1 MTATAA
7 GNSNFSTTSIKLR
20 TDDNR
25 EESRPHP
32 PQRRSD
38 PKMILTIAR
47 TLWAWFSPTI
57 DALFARS
64 LPFSYRWRLLALQ
77 PISLLTYSIASIP
90 WIFSRTFRT
99 EYLPISADRTL
110 RVLVFDNPQP
120 KNPQGKLRPL
130 HLDVHGGAFIG
141 GLPEANAS
149 FCVRLASETGAIVFS
164 TTYRL
169 APVHPFPAAIDD
181 VDAVLAYLRAHAVE
195 KYGAD
200 PNLVTVS
207 GDSAGGNL
215 ALAASL
221 SAPRGVVKASVT
233 FYAAVNLQLKPW
245 EKPQGLP
252 PSAGGM
258 ARKPVKD
265 PMAFLLPLFDSYA
278 GPVREREMENPRM
291 SPFLGRVEDLP
302 EDMLLVVPALDIL
315 VKEQL
320 DFVQRLRGELCGES
334 RRVETLNVEKGFHGY
349 LGGKFFLAA
358 GMCFLADF
366 GQYLRP
372 LSHKR

>member
-1 MTATAA
+1 
-7 GNSNFSTTSIKLR
+7 
-20 TDDNR
+20 
-25 EESRPHP
+25 
-32 PQRRSD
+32 
-38 PKMILTIAR
+38 MILTLAR
-47 TLWAWFSPTI
+47 TLRAWFSPTI
-57 DALFARS
+57 DALFTRN

-99 EYLPISADRTL
+99 EYLPISTDRTL
-110 RVLVFDNPQP
+110 RVLVFDNQQP
-120 KNPQGKLRPL
+120 KKLQSKHRPL
-130 HLDVHGGAFIG
+130 HLDMHGGSFIG

-149 FCVRLASETGAIVFS
+149 FCTRLASETGAIVFS
-164 TTYRL
+164 TTCRL

-195 KYGAD
+195 NYGAD
-200 PNLVTVS
+200 PDLVTVS

-252 PSAGGM
+252 PSAWGV
-258 ARKPVKD
+258 AAKPVKD

-278 GPVREREMENPRM
+278 GPVREREMGNPRT
-291 SPFLGRVEDLP
+291 SPFLRRVEDLP
-302 EDMLLVVPALDIL
+302 RDILLVVPALDIL

-320 DFVQRLRGELCGES
+320 EFVERLRGELGGES
-334 RRVETLNVEKGFHGY
+334 RRVETLYVEKGFHGY
-349 LGGKFFLAA
+349 LGGKSVLESCYRDVFS
-358 GMCFLADF
+358 D
-366 GQYLRP
+366 
-372 LSHKR
+372 

>member
-1 MTATAA
+1 
-7 GNSNFSTTSIKLR
+7 
-20 TDDNR
+20 
-25 EESRPHP
+25 
-32 PQRRSD
+32 
-38 PKMILTIAR
+38 MIVTIAR
-47 TLWAWFSPTI
+47 TLRAWLSPAI
-57 DALFARS
+57 DALFARN

-77 PISLLTYSIASIP
+77 PISLLAYSIASLP
-90 WIFSRTFRT
+90 WLFSRTFRA
-99 EYLPISADRTL
+99 EYLPISPNRTL
-110 RVLVFDNPQP
+110 RVLVFDPPQS
-120 KNPQGKLRPL
+120 KKQNTLRPL

-141 GLPEANAS
+141 GLPEANAH
-149 FCVRLASETGAIVFS
+149 FCARLARDTGAIVFS
-164 TTYRL
+164 TTYRF

-252 PSAGGM
+252 PPVGSVAP
-258 ARKPVKD
+258 KPVKD
-265 PMAFLLPLFDSYA
+265 PMTFLLPLFDSYA
-278 GPVREREMENPRM
+278 GPAREREMRNPRM
-291 SPFLGRVEDLP
+291 SPFLWQVEDLP
-302 EDMLLVVPALDIL
+302 RDMLLVVPTIDIL

-320 DFVQRLRGELCGES
+320 EFVVRLKGELEACMEGED
-334 RRVETLNVEKGFHGY
+334 RRVEALYVEKGFHGY
-349 LGGKFFLAA
+349 LGVPSPVVPQEIKDEAWNAGVKFIRDAHRKN
-358 GMCFLADF
+358 GWRWDF
-366 GQYLRP
+366 
-372 LSHKR
+372 